1 MSRRNQT
8 RGRKQNKRRNHTS
21 GSRRIVCMVVVAVLL
36 VLGQGMFTSYVKN
49 QAYIEQEIEL
59 MSRLEEEQQ
68 RTEEIAAL
76 RIYSETDEYVE
87 EVAREKL
94 GMSYEDE
101 VIFQAMQ

>member
-1 MSRRNQT
+1 
-8 RGRKQNKRRNHTS
+8 
-21 GSRRIVCMVVVAVLL
+21 MVVVAVLL